1 MSSGAS
7 LTSWGEGASLALAG
21 HPSSDGVTIKIPYTV
36 DVLLHLLHSR
46 ETELVS
52 SDRVASPSAGKN
64 TRVVLVPY
72 SRMEVRPKSYFWWC
86 AYFWGPWVSF
96 VTADEFSVMVTK
108 ITSKITSRISI
119 SWTHF
124 LPFYFKPILTQWIM
138 IILSKACKSDNFEL
152 HNSLKL
158 DCTSIQSLRSN
169 FVNCNYFLEWNSPDI
184 LPVCETNL
192 DYSIDSGNFSARV
205 YLPLSCF
212 FNSKDF

>member
-7 LTSWGEGASLALAG
+7 LTSWGEGASLALVG

-46 ETELVS
+46 ENELVS
-52 SDRVASPSAGKN
+52 SDQVASPSAGKN
-64 TRVVLVPY
+64 TSVFLVPY
-72 SRMEVRPKSYFWWC
+72 SRMEVRSKSYFWWC

-96 VTADEFSVMVTK
+96 VTADEFSVRVTK
-108 ITSKITSRISI
+108 ITSKITSGISI

-124 LPFYFKPILTQWIM
+124 LPFCFKPILTQWIM

-158 DCTSIQSLRSN
+158 GCT
-169 FVNCNYFLEWNSPDI
+169 E
-184 LPVCETNL
+184 
-192 DYSIDSGNFSARV
+192 YSKPSFEF
-205 YLPLSCF
+205 C
-212 FNSKDF
+212 